1 MTIRLKLTLLYGAL
15 FLIAGLALLSITY
28 GLILQELR
36 GVNSLSAPAET
47 FIVPDSDGAPG
58 QVTITDP
65 PQARIVDIVE
75 RAQRAERREALATLR
90 RQSLWALLV
99 MTGGA
104 LGLGWLI
111 SGRVLDPIRRITA
124 HAQSSSASTLDRR
137 IQFEGPPDELKE
149 LADTFDAMLDRLQA
163 AFRAQ
168 QNFAAE
174 ASHEIRTPLAIIRA
188 EADLMESVPDA
199 GPEDK
204 ARADAILTAVLRS
217 ERLIDGLLALTQ
229 SESTLLHSEPV
240 DLADLT
246 GDVVGEHLIEA
257 SEAQV
262 TIDLDQEQ
270 APVEGDPA
278 LLSRMV
284 ANLVQNAIRYNQPGG
299 TASVSVRRL
308 ERQAVLVVEN
318 TGEVI
323 TQEQID
329 DLFRPFVRG
338 EWARRNRAGFG
349 IGLSVVQSVARAHQG
364 TVRATPGPAGGLRV
378 EVRLPLATWSTR
390 PGIGPTALS

>member
-28 GLILQELR
+28 GLVLQELR
-36 GVNSLSAPAET
+36 GVNSVSAPAET
-47 FIVPDSDGAPG
+47 FIVPLSDEAPG

-75 RAQRAERREALATLR
+75 RAQRAERREALATVR

-104 LGLGWLI
+104 LALGWLI

-124 HAQSSSASTLDRR
+124 HAQTSSASTLDQR

-188 EADLMESVPDA
+188 EADLMKAAPDA
-199 GPEDK
+199 APEDRE
-204 ARADAILTAVLRS
+204 RADAILTAVLRS
-217 ERLIDGLLALTQ
+217 ERLIDGLLALTR
-229 SESTLLHSEPV
+229 SESTLLHGEPV

-278 LLSRMV
+278 LLSRMI

-308 ERQAVLVVEN
+308 DRQAELVVEN
-318 TGEVI
+318 TGEPI
-323 TQEQID
+323 SQEQID

-378 EVRLPLATWSTR
+378 EVRLPLA
-390 PGIGPTALS
+390 A